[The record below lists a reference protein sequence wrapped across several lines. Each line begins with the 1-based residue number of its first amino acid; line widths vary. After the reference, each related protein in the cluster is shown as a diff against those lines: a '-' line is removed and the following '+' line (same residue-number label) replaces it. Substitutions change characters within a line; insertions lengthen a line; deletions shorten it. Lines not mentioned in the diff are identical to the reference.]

1 MGKIAVLVL
10 VALAGVIASTAQT
23 RKKVVITS
31 RGFPYSQIGEAEL
44 ADLRAAAPSINLVVA
59 DDKTRM
65 MTEIVDADGIIGTV
79 NPQILRAAKQLKWVQ
94 VHVAGVESM
103 LTPELVNSNIVL
115 TNCKIAQGPEIGD
128 HAFAMLLALTREL
141 YRIIP
146 GRVKEEWPRNV
157 YHPVELQGKRAVI
170 IGVGGIGTNIAAR
183 AKAFGMYV
191 TGLDPREIVPS
202 PLVDRWFPPDRL
214 DEVLPDADVVFVS
227 APDTAASRDMMGQ
240 KQFDLMK
247 KGSYFIAVSRGHL
260 YSMDALV
267 GALKSGKLAGA
278 GVDVTNPEPL
288 PPGHPLW
295 KFENVVIT
303 PHIAGRSDGEH
314 ARYMAI
320 FKENLRRFANGEP
333 LINVVDKQRGY

>member
-1 MGKIAVLVL
+1 MRQIPILVL
-10 VALAGVIASTAQT
+10 SLIFVASVTLAQG
-23 RKKVVITS
+23 RKKVVIAG
-31 RGFPYSQIGEAEL
+31 RGLSYSQIGEAEL
-44 ADLRAAAPSINLVVA
+44 AGFRQAAPSLNIVLAEGRDRILAEVA
-59 DDKTRM
+59 
-65 MTEIVDADGIIGTV
+65 DADGIIGSI
-79 NPQILRAAKQLKWVQ
+79 NPQILKAAKNLKWVQ
-94 VHVAGVESM
+94 VPVAGVESI
-103 LTPELVNSNIVL
+103 LTPELRDSNIIL

-128 HAFAMLLALTREL
+128 HAMAMLLALTRDL
-141 YRIIP
+141 HLIIP
-146 GRVKEEWPRNV
+146 RRVKEEWPRDT
-157 YHPVELQGKRAVI
+157 YHPIELLGRRAVI
-170 IGVGGIGTNIAAR
+170 IGVGGLGTNIAAR

-191 TGLDPREIVPS
+191 TALDPREIVPS

-227 APDTAASRDMMGQ
+227 APDTPASENMMGQ

-247 KGSYFIAVSRGHL
+247 KGSYFIAVSRGRL
-260 YSMDALV
+260 YNMDALV

-295 KFENVVIT
+295 KFENVIIT

-320 FKENLRRFANGEP
+320 FRENLRRFANNEP
-333 LINVVDKQRGY
+333 LINVVDKQKGY

>member
-1 MGKIAVLVL
+1 MREIVVLVL
-10 VALAGVIASTAQT
+10 ATLVGVFVSTAQT
-23 RKKVVITS
+23 KKKVVITS
-31 RGFPYSQIGEAEL
+31 RGFPYSQIGEAEI
-44 ADLRAAAPSINLVVA
+44 ADLRAAAPNINLVVA
-59 DDKTRM
+59 DDKNRM

-79 NPQILRAAKQLKWVQ
+79 NPQIVRAAKKLKWVQ
-94 VHVAGVESM
+94 VHVAGVESY
-103 LTPELVNSNIVL
+103 LSPELENSGIVL

-146 GRVKEEWPRNV
+146 RQVKEEWPRNV
-157 YHPVELQGKRAVI
+157 DHPVELQGKRAVI
-170 IGVGGIGTNIAAR
+170 IGAGGIGTNIAAR
-183 AKAFGMYV
+183 AKAFGMHV
-191 TGLDPREIVPS
+191 TALDPHEIVPS

-214 DEVLPDADVVFVS
+214 DQVLPETDVVFVS
-227 APDTAASRDMMGQ
+227 APDTPASRNMMGQ

-247 KGSYFIAVSRGHL
+247 KGSYFIAVSRGRL

-278 GVDVTNPEPL
+278 GVDVTDPEPL

-320 FKENLRRFANGEP
+320 FKENLRRFASDEP
-333 LINVVDKQRGY
+333 LINVVDKQKGY